1 MILRRVTALLTTL
14 TMLHLAVVSGDG
26 ACGEHGAGHHG
37 ALAGRTTAHDAMD
50 QHDASMPAGMV
61 MAEAGVAGVSQ
72 AHASNPPCTTAPARR
87 CCESVAGCSLTGT
100 AEETVRRAP
109 SLPDVAREQY
119 TSADA
124 PSSPRAPPEPPPP
137 KA

>member
-14 TMLHLAVVSGDG
+14 TMLHLAVVAADG
-26 ACGEHGAGHHG
+26 ACGEHGSGHDG
-37 ALAGRTTAHDAMD
+37 AMTGHMTAHDAMD

-61 MAEAGVAGVSQ
+61 MSETAVHDASQ
-72 AHASNPPCTTAPARR
+72 ARAPSPPCETSAPRR

-100 AEETVRRAP
+100 VEETVRRTP
-109 SLPDVAREQY
+109 SLPNASHEQY
-119 TSADA
+119 ASTGA
-124 PSSPRAPPEPPPP
+124 PSSPRAAPEPPPP